1 MKIVALLFV
10 IVFFV
15 MPLTAAEQ
23 SHRVSEV
30 DQPAVDRQID
40 RLGDSTLNQAP
51 NQVTGIFS
59 DEDCDICGQPQV
71 LADNFTV
78 ITAGMGFDL
87 EQIVIWGGYYSDNI
101 PLAVDDFDVL
111 VHSDAAGSPSTVI
124 CSETGMAA
132 SSRVDTGIDLFGVDE
147 YMVTLDLATA
157 CNLTDGTYW
166 IEIYNNTAAGSS
178 SNDWF
183 WERGNVDGVNGTV
196 GSAFASQ
203 APGTTWILDATQD
216 FAVQLNGTVV
226 PVELQSFS
234 IE

>member
-1 MKIVALLFV
+1 MKIVVLSFV
-10 IVFFV
+10 VVLFV

-23 SHRVSEV
+23 AHRISEIN
-30 DQPAVDRQID
+30 QPAVDRQID

-51 NQVTGIFS
+51 NQVSGVFS

-71 LADNFTV
+71 LAENFTV

-87 EQIVIWGGYYSDNI
+87 EQIVIWGGYFDDNI

-111 VHSDAAGSPSTVI
+111 VHSDAAGIPGAVVCT
-124 CSETGMAA
+124 ET
-132 SSRVDTGIDLFGVDE
+132 SIVPTSRTDTGVDLFGVDE
-147 YMVTLDLATA
+147 YIVTLDLAVA
-157 CNLTDGTYW
+157 CSLADGTYW

-178 SNDWF
+178 TNDWF
-183 WERGNVDGVNGTV
+183 WELGNVDGVNGTS
-196 GSAFASQ
+196 GGAYAFE
-203 APGTTWILDATQD
+203 APGATWNLDGAQD